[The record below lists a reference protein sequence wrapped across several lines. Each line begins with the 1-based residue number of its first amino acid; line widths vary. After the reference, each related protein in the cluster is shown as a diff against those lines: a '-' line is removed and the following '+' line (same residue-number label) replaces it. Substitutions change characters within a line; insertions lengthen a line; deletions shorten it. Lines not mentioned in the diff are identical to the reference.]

1 MAMTGAVPAG
11 GAYVEV
17 SVRGRRKAAGELDR
31 VEKKMHKFSRSARLA
46 GKAMRGIG
54 KGVGKV
60 GGMAMGV
67 AGGMG
72 LAGGA
77 GAIGG
82 AAKEALRSIISNAAE
97 AEATFTRLNMIFK
110 QNSAEATT
118 WAVKVAD
125 GFKRT
130 RTATA
135 NTLTTFQ
142 TLFTGLGFGA
152 QESMKLSKATTR
164 LSFDFGAF
172 TKQADPEM
180 MRRFVAA
187 LAGSPEVLDQFGV
200 NIKQAALD
208 QQLLKMG
215 MRDVAN
221 GASEQEKT
229 IARLSIIYNAMS
241 QQGALGA
248 AESMAGSFAQQM
260 TRMKNMVTEA
270 GVAIGTQL
278 IPRLKPVIG
287 LIRDLAE
294 VVRNAAMSSDLFS
307 GFGGEIGKA
316 LSSAFKD
323 LRTAVDSGDL
333 GIVIDV
339 FWLKFKMVM
348 KETFKTMGAE
358 LWDTFKGVL
367 AKVMGYIGRIA
378 KVFDFGQSRPTR
390 WGSLEAW
397 SEVAQSTSNV
407 ELSDEDELRG
417 LLSVARRKAATRQ
430 AAGAGK
436 TDDAGVDMQGL
447 ADVTTAERRKAE
459 KAAALGVREKA
470 LEAEAKLIQQFGE
483 AEIREALKTGTAVNR
498 VKAQLRIELEQQI
511 KKAVETN
518 DAREH
523 IVAVNRARRLSNEL
537 MLRKKIADFMVNR
550 KELIKGEV
558 GAAAKEGRAPDMVRV
573 QMQQGLQ
580 EWMEIAQ
587 QQMEQTGRVTPAVQ
601 QRIQQLQGRLDTST
615 AAGGGGQFKATTN
628 AFKAA
633 MMAGGTGTL
642 LAENKKH
649 TKLLE
654 KIKDRGLAT
663 WV

>member
-1 MAMTGAVPAG
+1 M
-11 GAYVEV
+11 
-17 SVRGRRKAAGELDR
+17 
-31 VEKKMHKFSRSARLA
+31 
-46 GKAMRGIG
+46 
-54 KGVGKV
+54 
-60 GGMAMGV
+60 
-67 AGGMG
+67 
-72 LAGGA
+72 
-77 GAIGG
+77 
-82 AAKEALRSIISNAAE
+82 
-97 AEATFTRLNMIFK
+97 
-110 QNSAEATT
+110 
-118 WAVKVAD
+118 
-125 GFKRT
+125 
-130 RTATA
+130 
-135 NTLTTFQ
+135 
-142 TLFTGLGFGA
+142 
-152 QESMKLSKATTR
+152 
-164 LSFDFGAF
+164 
-172 TKQADPEM
+172 
-180 MRRFVAA
+180 
-187 LAGSPEVLDQFGV
+187 
-200 NIKQAALD
+200 
-208 QQLLKMG
+208 
-215 MRDVAN
+215 
-221 GASEQEKT
+221 
-229 IARLSIIYNAMS
+229 
-241 QQGALGA
+241 
-248 AESMAGSFAQQM
+248 
-260 TRMKNMVTEA
+260 
-270 GVAIGTQL
+270 
-278 IPRLKPVIG
+278 
-287 LIRDLAE
+287 
-294 VVRNAAMSSDLFS
+294 
-307 GFGGEIGKA
+307 
-316 LSSAFKD
+316 
-323 LRTAVDSGDL
+323 
-333 GIVIDV
+333 

-358 LWDTFKGVL
+358 LWDTFKGVF

-378 KVFDFGQSRPTR
+378 KVFDFAQADRAGR
-390 WGSLEAW
+390 GSWEAW

-430 AAGAGK
+430 AARAGK

-447 ADVTTAERRKAE
+447 ADVTTAERRKAD

-523 IVAVNRARRLSNEL
+523 IIAVNRARRLSNEL